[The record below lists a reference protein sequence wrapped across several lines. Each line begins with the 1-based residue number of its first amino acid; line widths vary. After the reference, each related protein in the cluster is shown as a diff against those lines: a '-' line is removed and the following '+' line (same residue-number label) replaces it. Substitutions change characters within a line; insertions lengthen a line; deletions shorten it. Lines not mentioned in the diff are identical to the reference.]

1 VERIANLTGGLS
13 WAPMTPP
20 FRKPGEDGQ
29 GGGRP
34 ALPLTL
40 PPAARDS
47 ILRELMQGVAAGS
60 EPALLSLHR
69 LTGDRLHR
77 IALGILGDWEAAED
91 VVADTFAQVWK
102 RSETYNAERGQVLA
116 WLSTIARNR
125 AVDRLRRGALDA
137 SSLDDLTSALHPP
150 DGDGTPSQAAAGREH
165 ASKLRRAVRDLPSIQ
180 RRAIELAF
188 FEGLSHAEVA
198 STLGKPLGTVKT
210 RIRAGLAAIR
220 DRLGLG

>member
-1 VERIANLTGGLS
+1 
-13 WAPMTPP
+13 MTPV
-20 FRKPGEDGQ
+20 FRRSHGSE
-29 GGGRP
+29 GGGAGDEGRP
-34 ALPLTL
+34 ALSL

-47 ILRELMQGVAAGS
+47 VLRELMQGVASGS

-77 IALGILGDWEAAED
+77 IALGVLGDWEAAED

-102 RSETYNAERGQVLA
+102 RSQTYDPARGNVLA

-125 AVDRLRRGALDA
+125 AVDRLRQGKVDA

-150 DGDGTPSQAAAGREH
+150 VEDGTPSQAAAGHEH

-198 STLGKPLGTVKT
+198 TTLGKPLGTVKT

-220 DRLGLG
+220 ERLGLG